1 MQNSFGA
8 DLLLLNFGAKNS
20 LLFRVDYVSLVF
32 MKFDTLM
39 NQLMKF
45 QMPLIKLENK
55 KFRRNIALLNE

>member
-8 DLLLLNFGAKNS
+8 DLLLLNFGAKNP